1 MKNVKSSFSIK
12 DLEHISGIKAHTIR
26 IWEKRYKLLSPERT
40 NTNIRKYS
48 LNSLRKLLNITLL
61 YKKGFKISKIANL
74 EPKKIP
80 LFVRE
85 IALENNSESISI
97 NALNLAMV
105 NFDVEMFDAKYKVL
119 VQNNTFEFIFFKVFV
134 PLMIELGILWQT
146 GAICP
151 SHEHFI
157 TSLIKQKVH
166 VQTEKIQNKI
176 VGGSSF
182 PKFAIF
188 LPDNEIHELSILF
201 LNYLILSKGYQTIF
215 LGQSMPIKSLKTL
228 HSNNDLIHF
237 VTYITLKPSKSDI
250 SKFVSLFNETLIKG
264 SKNKLSVFG
273 PQVKY
278 LAAKQIPDNIF
289 IHSDHE
295 DFIEQF
301 LTEPVFI

>member
-1 MKNVKSSFSIK
+1 MKKVKSSFSIK
-12 DLEHISGIKAHTIR
+12 NLEHISGIKAHTIR
-26 IWEKRYKLLSPERT
+26 IWEKRYNLLSPERT

-48 LNSLRKLLNITLL
+48 LDSLRKLLNITLL
-61 YKKGFKISKIANL
+61 YQRGYKISKIANL
-74 EPKKIP
+74 ESKNISI
-80 LFVRE
+80 FVRE
-85 IALENNSESISI
+85 IALENNSEKISI
-97 NALNLAMV
+97 NALKLAMV
-105 NFDVEMFDAKYKVL
+105 NFDVEMFDAKYKIL
-119 VQNNTFEFIFFKVFV
+119 AQNNTFEFIFFKVFV

-157 TSLIKQKVH
+157 TSLIKQKIH
-166 VQTEKIQNKI
+166 VQTEKVQNK
-176 VGGSSF
+176 VEPSNSF

-215 LGQSMPIKSLKTL
+215 LGQSMPVKSLKTIL
-228 HSNNDLIHF
+228 SNTDIIHF
-237 VTYITLKPSKSDI
+237 VTYITLKPSKGDI
-250 SKFVSLFNETLIKG
+250 WKFLTLFNETLIKG

-278 LAAKQIPDNIF
+278 LVAKQIPDNIF
-289 IHSDHE
+289 IHFNHE

>member
-1 MKNVKSSFSIK
+1 MKKVKSSFSIK
-12 DLEHISGIKAHTIR
+12 NLEHISGIKAHTIR

-48 LNSLRKLLNITLL
+48 LDSLRKLLNITLL

-74 EPKKIP
+74 EPKNIP
-80 LFVRE
+80 SLVRE
-85 IALENNSESISI
+85 IALENNSENISI
-97 NALNLAMV
+97 NALKLAMV
-105 NFDVEMFDAKYKVL
+105 NFDVEMFDAKYRIL
-119 VQNNTFEFIFFKVFV
+119 AQNNTFEFVFFKVFV

-176 VGGSSF
+176 EGGNSF

-201 LNYLILSKGYQTIF
+201 LNYLVLSKGYQTIF

-228 HSNNDLIHF
+228 LSNTDLIHF
-237 VTYITLKPSKSDI
+237 VTYITLKPSKGDI
-250 SKFVSLFNETLIKG
+250 SKFVRLFNETLIKG

-289 IHSDHE
+289 IHIDHE
-295 DFIEQF
+295 DFVEQF

>member
-1 MKNVKSSFSIK
+1 MKKVKSNFSIK

-26 IWEKRYKLLSPERT
+26 IWEKRYNLLSPERT

-48 LNSLRKLLNITLL
+48 LDSLRKLLNITLL

-74 EPKKIP
+74 EPEKIP
-80 LFVRE
+80 LLVRE
-85 IALENNSESISI
+85 IALENNSENISI
-97 NALNLAMV
+97 NAFKLAMV
-105 NFDVEMFDAKYKVL
+105 NFDIGMFDSKYKVL
-119 VQNNTFEFIFFKVFV
+119 VQNNNFEFVFFKVFV

-157 TSLIKQKVH
+157 TSLIKQKIH
-166 VQTEKIQNKI
+166 VQTEKIQNKSL
-176 VGGSSF
+176 VGDSF
-182 PKFAIF
+182 PKFAVF

-201 LNYLILSKGYQTIF
+201 LNYLILSKGFQTIF

-228 HSNNDLIHF
+228 LSQTDLIHF
-237 VTYITLKPSKSDI
+237 VTYMTLKPTKGDI
-250 SKFVSLFNETLIKG
+250 SKFVSLINETLIKG
-264 SKNKLSVFG
+264 SKNKLSIFG

-278 LAAKQIPDNIF
+278 LADRQTPDNIF
-289 IHSDHE
+289 IHSNHE

>member
-1 MKNVKSSFSIK
+1 MKKVKSSFSIK

-48 LNSLRKLLNITLL
+48 LDSLRKLLNITLL

-74 EPKKIP
+74 ESKNIP

-85 IALENNSESISI
+85 IALENSSESISI
-97 NALNLAMV
+97 NSLKLAMV
-105 NFDVEMFDAKYKVL
+105 NFDVEMFDAKYKIL
-119 VQNNTFEFIFFKVFV
+119 VQNNTFEFIFFKIFV

-176 VGGSSF
+176 VAGNSF

-188 LPDNEIHELSILF
+188 LPENEIHELSILF
-201 LNYLILSKGYQTIF
+201 LNYLILSKGHQTIF
-215 LGQSMPIKSLKTL
+215 LGQSMPITSLKTL
-228 HSNNDLIHF
+228 PSNTDLIHF

-250 SKFVSLFNETLIKG
+250 SKFVSLFSETLIKG
-264 SKNKLSVFG
+264 SKNKLSIFG

-278 LAAKQIPDNIF
+278 LAAKQIPDNTF
-289 IHSDHE
+289 IHSNHE